1 MYQLVATTSRV
12 ISLYQLFK
20 RILLWHI
27 QLLTK
32 VGGYSA
38 DVAPVIVL
46 PARQAE
52 VPFRPFLPIIISLE
66 HMFLPSKEYRN
77 SQWRID
83 SQQNNHSLMGSC
95 KVFFA
100 DKILR
105 TLTALERGSQWKL
118 ACDLLKSSV
127 AACDAVSYSAC
138 ATACAKASAWQL
150 GLQYLLTA
158 SEKKLRQW
166 KKWRCCQLQ
175 EDEEWCSGYSRMW
188 NIFCEYKGQFIQ
200 RIILRILLSQLC
212 FSCFRPGPSSFS
224 YVARQMGHHGAWQ
237 EALQL
242 LSLLQDYDQGVKF
255 EVWCSVMWAMDVSS
269 FALHFFSNRKTPSQ
283 MVPLSTF
290 LTMGGRLIATPP
302 KTI

>member
-20 RILLWHI
+20 KDSMWNI

-32 VGGYSA
+32 VRVDSA
-38 DVAPVIVL
+38 DIAPVIAL
-46 PARQAE
+46 PPSQAE
-52 VPFRPFLPIIISLE
+52 VPLRPFLQNIISLK
-66 HMFLPSKEYRN
+66 HMLLPSKEYRN

-138 ATACAKASAWQL
+138 ATACAKSSAWQL

-166 KKWRCCQLQ
+166 KKWRCCH
-175 EDEEWCSGYSRMW
+175 
-188 NIFCEYKGQFIQ
+188 
-200 RIILRILLSQLC
+200 
-212 FSCFRPGPSSFS
+212 
-224 YVARQMGHHGAWQ
+224 VARRRRMVQWP
-237 EALQL
+237 
-242 LSLLQDYDQGVKF
+242 
-255 EVWCSVMWAMDVSS
+255 
-269 FALHFFSNRKTPSQ
+269 FSNVKYLLW
-283 MVPLSTF
+283 V
-290 LTMGGRLIATPP
+290 
-302 KTI
+302 